1 MWTRKAVVYVGLGTI
16 LVLFAPFINNLQLFL
31 LGTTILGFVAVH
43 SLVNTRPIDVKIT
56 RSFDSDQVFENSNV
70 SIDLI
75 VQNKGRSVGFLEIYD
90 NLPSE
95 IEVNNGSNHTIIRL
109 HKDELVINKY
119 NVDCRLRGQYRLGN
133 PRLRIYNPSFLFFY
147 QSDIQSKSSLVV
159 LPQIEQIEGVDLST
173 DFPKMYQGA
182 MPIRRIG
189 TSGEFYGIR
198 EYFPGDDFKNIN
210 WRVFGKTRKLMVN
223 QFEREDIS
231 DLMLV
236 LDAREISGTGTILRN
251 PLNYSCRAA
260 ASLTS
265 FFLRSRNRVGL
276 TIYGETVNVIPP
288 DTGERHIYRILTALA
303 EVKAAG
309 SLGLHT
315 VLGDLRN
322 FTPRSPVMVISTLE
336 NDPTCTTALR
346 EITARGFKLTVI
358 APDTLNYDRDSRII
372 SPTVYFT
379 ASASLDNKITEAR
392 SLGARA
398 MRWNPDTVLSTSLAE
413 VIR

>member
-31 LGTTILGFVAVH
+31 LGATILGFVAVH

-56 RSFDSDQVFENSNV
+56 RSFDSDQVFENSDV

-119 NVDCRLRGQYRLGN
+119 NVNCRLRGQYRLGN

-147 QSDIQSKSSLVV
+147 ESDIQSKSSLVV

-182 MPIRRIG
+182 LPLRRIG
-189 TSGEFYGIR
+189 TTGEFYGIR

-236 LDAREISGTGTILRN
+236 LDAREISGTGTVLRN

-288 DTGERHIYRILTALA
+288 DTGDRHLYRILTALA

-336 NDPTCTTALR
+336 NDATCTTALR

>member
-16 LVLFAPFINNLQLFL
+16 LVLFSPFINNLQLFL

-56 RSFDSDQVFENSNV
+56 RSFESDQVFENTDV
-70 SIDLI
+70 TIDLI
-75 VQNKGRSVGFLEIYD
+75 VQNKGRSIGFLEIYD

-95 IEVNNGSNHTIIRL
+95 VEVNNGSNHTIIRL
-109 HKDELVINKY
+109 KKDELVVNKY
-119 NVDCRLRGQYRLGN
+119 HLECRLRGQYRLGN
-133 PRLRIYNPSFLFFY
+133 PSLRIYNPSFLFY
-147 QSDIQSKSSLVV
+147 YEADIESKSSLVV

-173 DFPKMYQGA
+173 EFPKMYQGA

-210 WRVFGKTRKLMVN
+210 WRVFGRTRKLMVN

-231 DLMLV
+231 DIMFV

-265 FFLRSRNRVGL
+265 FFLRARNRVGL
-276 TIYGETVNVIPP
+276 TIYGETVTVIPP
-288 DTGERHIYRILTALA
+288 DTGERHLYRILTALA

-322 FTPRSPVMVISTLE
+322 FTPRSPVMVLSTLE
-336 NDPTCTTALR
+336 NDSTSTNALR

-358 APDTLNYDRDSRII
+358 APDTLDYDRDSRII

-398 MRWNPDTVLSTSLAE
+398 MRWDPENVISTSLAE

>member
-16 LVLFAPFINNLQLFL
+16 LVLFSPFINNLQLFL

-56 RSFDSDQVFENSNV
+56 RSFESDQVFENTDV
-70 SIDLI
+70 TIDLI
-75 VQNKGRSVGFLEIYD
+75 VQNKGRSIGFLEIYD

-95 IEVNNGSNHTIIRL
+95 VEVNNGSNHTIIRL
-109 HKDELVINKY
+109 KKEELVVNKY
-119 NVDCRLRGQYRLGN
+119 HLECRLRGQYRLGN
-133 PRLRIYNPSFLFFY
+133 PSLRIYNPSFLFY
-147 QSDIQSKSSLVV
+147 YEADIESKSSLVV

-173 DFPKMYQGA
+173 EFPKMYQGA

-210 WRVFGKTRKLMVN
+210 WRVFGRTRKLMVN

-231 DLMLV
+231 DIMFV

-265 FFLRSRNRVGL
+265 FFLRARNRVGL
-276 TIYGETVNVIPP
+276 TIYGETVTVIPP
-288 DTGERHIYRILTALA
+288 DTGERHLYRILTALA

-322 FTPRSPVMVISTLE
+322 FTPRSPVMVLSTLE
-336 NDPTCTTALR
+336 NDSTSTNALR

-358 APDTLNYDRDSRII
+358 APDTLDYDRDSRII

-398 MRWNPDTVLSTSLAE
+398 MRWDPENVISTSLAE

>member
-1 MWTRKAVVYVGLGTI
+1 MWTRKAIVYVGSGVI
-16 LVLFAPFINNLQLFL
+16 LVLFAPFINNLELFL
-31 LGTTILGFVAVH
+31 LGTTILAFVAVH
-43 SLVNTRPIDVKIT
+43 SLVNTRPIDVKIS
-56 RSFDSDQVFENSNV
+56 RSFNDDQVFENSSV
-70 SIDLI
+70 SIDLV
-75 VQNKGRSVGFLEIYD
+75 VQNKGRAVGFLEIYD

-95 IEVNNGSNHTIIRL
+95 VEVQSGLNHSVIRL
-109 HKDELVINKY
+109 RKNETVVNQYLL
-119 NVDCRLRGQYRLGN
+119 DCRLRGQFRLGN
-133 PRLRIYNPSFLFFY
+133 PRLRIYNPSFLFY
-147 QSDIQSKSSLVV
+147 YESEIESKSSLVV
-159 LPQIEQIEGVDLST
+159 LPQIEEIEGVDLST

-210 WRVFGKTRKLMVN
+210 WRVFGRTRKLMVN

-231 DLMLV
+231 DIMIV
-236 LDAREISGTGTILRN
+236 LDAREITGTGTILRN
-251 PLNYSCRAA
+251 PLNYSCKAA
-260 ASLTS
+260 ASLVN
-265 FFLRSRNRVGL
+265 FFLRTRNRVGL
-276 TIYGETVNVIPP
+276 ITYGESVNVISP
-288 DTGERHIYRILTALA
+288 DTGERHLFKILTALA
-303 EVKAAG
+303 EIKSAG

-336 NDPTCTTALR
+336 NDKTRATALR

-358 APDTLNYDRDSRII
+358 APDTLDYDRDSRII

-379 ASASLDNKITEAR
+379 ASASLENKITEAR

-398 MRWNPDTVLSTSLAE
+398 MRWNPDSVLSTSLAE

>member
-16 LVLFAPFINNLQLFL
+16 LVLFSPFINNLQLFL

-56 RSFDSDQVFENSNV
+56 RSFESDQVFENTDV
-70 SIDLI
+70 TIDLI

-95 IEVNNGSNHTIIRL
+95 VEVNNGSNHTIIRL
-109 HKDELVINKY
+109 KKDELVINKY
-119 NVDCRLRGQYRLGN
+119 HLECRLRGQYRLGN
-133 PRLRIYNPSFLFFY
+133 PSLRIYNPSFLFY
-147 QSDIQSKSSLVV
+147 YEADIESKSSLVV

-173 DFPKMYQGA
+173 EFPKMYQGA

-210 WRVFGKTRKLMVN
+210 WRVFGRTRKLMVN

-231 DLMLV
+231 DIMFV

-265 FFLRSRNRVGL
+265 FFLRGRNRVGL
-276 TIYGETVNVIPP
+276 TIYGETVTVIPP
-288 DTGERHIYRILTALA
+288 DTGERHLYRILTALA

-322 FTPRSPVMVISTLE
+322 FTPRSPVMVLSTLE
-336 NDPTCTTALR
+336 NDSTSTNALR

-358 APDTLNYDRDSRII
+358 APDTLDYDRDSRII

-398 MRWNPDTVLSTSLAE
+398 MRWDPENVLSTSLAE
-413 VIR
+413 VVR

>member
-16 LVLFAPFINNLQLFL
+16 LVLFSPFIDNLQLFL

-56 RSFDSDQVFENSNV
+56 RDFDAEQVFENSPV
-70 SIDLI
+70 TVDLI
-75 VQNKGRSVGFLEIYD
+75 IKNKGRSVGFLEIYD

-95 IEVNNGSNHTIIRL
+95 VEVDSGSNHTIIRL
-109 HKDELVINKY
+109 QKDELVINNY
-119 NVDCRLRGQYRLGN
+119 HLNCRLRGQFRLGN
-133 PRLRIYNPSFLFFY
+133 PSLRIYNPSFLFY
-147 QSDIQSKSSLVV
+147 YEADIESKSSLVV
-159 LPQIEQIEGVDLST
+159 LPQMEQMDGVDLST

-198 EYFPGDDFKNIN
+198 EYSPGDDFKNIN
-210 WRVFGKTRKLMVN
+210 WRVFGRTRKLMVN

-231 DLMLV
+231 DIMLV
-236 LDAREISGTGTILRN
+236 LDAREITGTGTVLQN
-251 PLNYSCRAA
+251 PLNYSCRAI
-260 ASLTS
+260 ASLVS
-265 FFLRSRNRVGL
+265 YFLRARNRVGL
-276 TIYGETVNVIPP
+276 TIYGETVKVINP
-288 DTGERHIYRILTALA
+288 DTGERHLYSILTALA
-303 EVKAAG
+303 EVKAKGA
-309 SLGLHT
+309 LGLHT
-315 VLGDLRN
+315 ILGDLRN
-322 FTPRSPVMVISTLE
+322 FTPRSPVMVVSTLE
-336 NDPTCTTALR
+336 NDSTSTEALR
-346 EITARGFKLTVI
+346 EITARGFKLTII

-398 MRWNPDTVLSTSLAE
+398 MRWDPETVLSTSLAE

>member
-16 LVLFAPFINNLQLFL
+16 LVLFSPFINNLQLFL

-56 RSFDSDQVFENSNV
+56 RSFESDQVFENSDV
-70 SIDLI
+70 TIDLI
-75 VQNKGRSVGFLEIYD
+75 IQNKGRSVGFLEIYD

-95 IEVNNGSNHTIIRL
+95 VEVNNGSNHTIIKL
-109 HKDELVINKY
+109 KKDELVVNKY
-119 NVDCRLRGQYRLGN
+119 HLECRLRGQYRLGN
-133 PRLRIYNPSFLFFY
+133 PSLRIYNPSFLFY
-147 QSDIQSKSSLVV
+147 YEADIESKSSLVV
-159 LPQIEQIEGVDLST
+159 LPQIEQIEGIDLST

-210 WRVFGKTRKLMVN
+210 WRVFGRTRKLMVN

-231 DLMLV
+231 DVMFV

-265 FFLRSRNRVGL
+265 FFLRARNRVGL
-276 TIYGETVNVIPP
+276 TIYGETVDVIPP
-288 DTGERHIYRILTALA
+288 DTGERHLYRILTALA
-303 EVKAAG
+303 EVKAGG

-322 FTPRSPVMVISTLE
+322 FTPRSPVMVLSTLE
-336 NDPTCTTALR
+336 NDPTSTNALR

-358 APDTLNYDRDSRII
+358 APDTLDYDRESRII

-398 MRWNPDTVLSTSLAE
+398 MRWDPENVLSTSLAE

>member
-16 LVLFAPFINNLQLFL
+16 LVLFSPFINNLQLFL

-56 RSFDSDQVFENSNV
+56 RSFESDQVFENSDV
-70 SIDLI
+70 TIDLI
-75 VQNKGRSVGFLEIYD
+75 IQNKGRSVGFLEIYD

-95 IEVNNGSNHTIIRL
+95 VEVNNRSNHTIIRL
-109 HKDELVINKY
+109 KKDELVVNKY
-119 NVDCRLRGQYRLGN
+119 HLECRLRGQYRLGN
-133 PRLRIYNPSFLFFY
+133 PSLRIYNPSFLFY
-147 QSDIQSKSSLVV
+147 YEADIESKSSLVV
-159 LPQIEQIEGVDLST
+159 LPQIEQIEGIDLST

-210 WRVFGKTRKLMVN
+210 WRVFGRTRKLMVN

-231 DLMLV
+231 DIMIV
-236 LDAREISGTGTILRN
+236 LDAREITGTGTILRN
-251 PLNYSCRAA
+251 PLNYSCKAA
-260 ASLTS
+260 ASLIN
-265 FFLRSRNRVGL
+265 FFLRTRNRVGL
-276 TIYGETVNVIPP
+276 ITYGESVNVISP
-288 DTGERHIYRILTALA
+288 DTGERHLYKLLTALA
-303 EVKAAG
+303 EIKAKG

-315 VLGDLRN
+315 ILGDLRN

-336 NDPTCTTALR
+336 NDKTSATALR

-358 APDTLNYDRDSRII
+358 APDTLDYDRDSRII

-398 MRWNPDTVLSTSLAE
+398 MRWNPDSVLSTSLAE

>member
-16 LVLFAPFINNLQLFL
+16 LVLFSPFINNLQLFL
-31 LGTTILGFVAVH
+31 LGTTILGFVAIH

-56 RSFDSDQVFENSNV
+56 RSFDADQVFENSSV
-70 SIDLI
+70 TIDLVI
-75 VQNKGRSVGFLEIYD
+75 QNKGRSVGFLEIYD

-95 IEVNNGSNHTIIRL
+95 VEVNNGSNHTIIKL
-109 HKDELVINKY
+109 GKEELVVNKY
-119 NVDCRLRGQYRLGN
+119 HLDCRLRGQFRLGN
-133 PRLRIYNPSFLFFY
+133 PSLRIYNPSFLFY
-147 QSDIQSKSSLVV
+147 YEADIESKSSLVV

-182 MPIRRIG
+182 LPIRRIG

-210 WRVFGKTRKLMVN
+210 WRVFGRTRKLMVN

-231 DLMLV
+231 DVMLV

-276 TIYGETVNVIPP
+276 TIYGETVDVISP
-288 DTGERHIYRILTALA
+288 DTGERHLYRILTALA

-336 NDPTCTTALR
+336 NDTTSTNALR

-358 APDTLNYDRDSRII
+358 APDTLDYDRDSRII

-398 MRWNPDTVLSTSLAE
+398 MRWDPDTVLSTSLAE
-413 VIR
+413 VVR

>member
-1 MWTRKAVVYVGLGTI
+1 MWTRKAVVYVGLGTT
-16 LVLFAPFINNLQLFL
+16 LVLFSPFIDNLQLFL

-43 SLVNTRPIDVKIT
+43 SLVNTRPIDVKVS
-56 RSFDSDQVFENSNV
+56 RSFDAEQVFENSPV
-70 SIDLI
+70 TVDFI

-95 IEVNNGSNHTIIRL
+95 VEVDSGSNHTIIRL
-109 HKDELVINKY
+109 QKDELIINKY
-119 NVDCRLRGQYRLGN
+119 HLNCRLRGQFRLGN
-133 PRLRIYNPSFLFFY
+133 PSLRIYNPSFLFY
-147 QSDIQSKSSLVV
+147 YEADIESKSSLVV
-159 LPQIEQIEGVDLST
+159 LPQMEQIDGVDLST

-198 EYFPGDDFKNIN
+198 EYSPGDDFKNIN
-210 WRVFGKTRKLMVN
+210 WRVFGRTRKLMIN

-231 DLMLV
+231 DIMLV
-236 LDAREISGTGTILRN
+236 LDAREITGTGTVLQN
-251 PLNYSCRAA
+251 PLNYSCRAI
-260 ASLTS
+260 ASLVS
-265 FFLRSRNRVGL
+265 YFLRARNRVGL
-276 TIYGETVNVIPP
+276 TIYGETVKVINP
-288 DTGERHIYRILTALA
+288 DTGERHLYDILTALA
-303 EVKAAG
+303 EVKAKG

-315 VLGDLRN
+315 ILGDLRN
-322 FTPRSPVMVISTLE
+322 FTPRSPVMLVSTLE
-336 NDPTCTTALR
+336 NDPTSTEALR

-398 MRWNPDTVLSTSLAE
+398 MRWDPETVLSTSLAE

>member
-1 MWTRKAVVYVGLGTI
+1 M
-16 LVLFAPFINNLQLFL
+16 
-31 LGTTILGFVAVH
+31 H

-56 RSFDSDQVFENSNV
+56 RGFDAEQVFENSPV

-75 VQNKGRSVGFLEIYD
+75 IKNKGRSVGFLEVYD

-95 IEVNNGSNHTIIRL
+95 VEVDNGSNHTIIRL
-109 HKDELVINKY
+109 QKDELVINKY
-119 NVDCRLRGQYRLGN
+119 HLNCRLRGQFRLGN
-133 PRLRIYNPSFLFFY
+133 PSLRIYNPSFLFY
-147 QSDIQSKSSLVV
+147 YEAEIESKSSLVV
-159 LPQIEQIEGVDLST
+159 LPQMEQIDGVDLST

-198 EYFPGDDFKNIN
+198 EYAPGDDFKNIN

-231 DLMLV
+231 DIMLV
-236 LDAREISGTGTILRN
+236 LDAREITGTGTVLQN
-251 PLNYSCRAA
+251 PLNYSCRAI
-260 ASLTS
+260 ASLVS
-265 FFLRSRNRVGL
+265 YFLRSRNRVGL
-276 TIYGETVNVIPP
+276 TIYGETVKVISP
-288 DTGERHIYRILTALA
+288 DTGERHLYGILTALA
-303 EVKAAG
+303 EIKAKG

-315 VLGDLRN
+315 ILGDLRN
-322 FTPRSPVMVISTLE
+322 FTPRSPVMVVSTLE
-336 NDPTCTTALR
+336 NDPTSTEALR
-346 EITARGFKLTVI
+346 EITARGFKLTII

-398 MRWNPDTVLSTSLAE
+398 MRWDPDTVLSTSLAE

>member
-56 RSFDSDQVFENSNV
+56 RGFDSDQVFEDSNV
-70 SIDLI
+70 SVDLI
-75 VQNKGRSVGFLEIYD
+75 IQNKGRSIGFLEIYD

-95 IEVNNGSNHTIIRL
+95 IEVNNGSNHSIIRL

-147 QSDIQSKSSLVV
+147 ESDIQSKSSLVV

-210 WRVFGKTRKLMVN
+210 WRVFGRTRKLMVN

-276 TIYGETVNVIPP
+276 TIYGEPVNVIPP
-288 DTGERHIYRILTALA
+288 DTGERHLYRILTALA

-346 EITARGFKLTVI
+346 EITARGFKLTII
-358 APDTLNYDRDSRII
+358 APDTLDYDRDSRII

-398 MRWNPDTVLSTSLAE
+398 MRWNPDAVLSTSLAE

>member
-31 LGTTILGFVAVH
+31 LGATILGFVAVH

-75 VQNKGRSVGFLEIYD
+75 VRNKGRSVGFLEIYD

-119 NVDCRLRGQYRLGN
+119 NVNCRLRGQYRLGN

-147 QSDIQSKSSLVV
+147 ESDIQSKSSLVV

-182 MPIRRIG
+182 LPIRRIG

-236 LDAREISGTGTILRN
+236 LDAREISGTGTVLRN

-288 DTGERHIYRILTALA
+288 DTGERHLYRILTALA

-336 NDPTCTTALR
+336 NDATCTTALR

>member
-56 RSFDSDQVFENSNV
+56 RSFDSDQVFEDSNV

-119 NVDCRLRGQYRLGN
+119 NVNCRLRGQYRLGN

-147 QSDIQSKSSLVV
+147 ESDIQSKSSLVV

-182 MPIRRIG
+182 LPIRRIG

-210 WRVFGKTRKLMVN
+210 WRVFGRTRKLMVN

-260 ASLTS
+260 AALTS

-276 TIYGETVNVIPP
+276 TIYGQTVDVIPP
-288 DTGERHIYRILTALA
+288 DTGERHLYRILTALA

-336 NDPTCTTALR
+336 NDPTSTTALR

-358 APDTLNYDRDSRII
+358 APDTLDYDRDSRII

-379 ASASLDNKITEAR
+379 ASASLDNKITEVR

>member
-16 LVLFAPFINNLQLFL
+16 LVLFSPFINNLQLFL

-56 RSFDSDQVFENSNV
+56 RSFESDQVFENSDV
-70 SIDLI
+70 TIDLI
-75 VQNKGRSVGFLEIYD
+75 IQNKGRSVGFLEIYD

-95 IEVNNGSNHTIIRL
+95 VEVNNGSNHTIIRL
-109 HKDELVINKY
+109 KKDELVVNKY
-119 NVDCRLRGQYRLGN
+119 HLECRLRGQYRLGN
-133 PRLRIYNPSFLFFY
+133 PSLRIYNPSFLFY
-147 QSDIQSKSSLVV
+147 YEADIESKSSLVV
-159 LPQIEQIEGVDLST
+159 LPQIEQIEGIDLST

-210 WRVFGKTRKLMVN
+210 WRVFGRTRKLMVN

-231 DLMLV
+231 DIMFV

-265 FFLRSRNRVGL
+265 FFLRARNRVGL
-276 TIYGETVNVIPP
+276 TIYGETVNVISP
-288 DTGERHIYRILTALA
+288 DTGERHLYRILTALA
-303 EVKAAG
+303 EVKAGG

-322 FTPRSPVMVISTLE
+322 FTPRSPVMVLSTLE
-336 NDPTCTTALR
+336 NDPTSTNALR

-358 APDTLNYDRDSRII
+358 APDTLDYDRESRII

-398 MRWNPDTVLSTSLAE
+398 MRWDPENVLSTSLAE

>member
-16 LVLFAPFINNLQLFL
+16 LVLFSPFINNLQLFL

-56 RSFDSDQVFENSNV
+56 RSFESDQVFENSDV
-70 SIDLI
+70 TIDLI
-75 VQNKGRSVGFLEIYD
+75 IQNKGRSVGFLEIYD

-95 IEVNNGSNHTIIRL
+95 VEVNNGSNHTIIRL
-109 HKDELVINKY
+109 KKDELVVNKY
-119 NVDCRLRGQYRLGN
+119 HLECRLRGQYRLGN
-133 PRLRIYNPSFLFFY
+133 PSLRIYNPSFLFY
-147 QSDIQSKSSLVV
+147 YEADIESKSSLVV
-159 LPQIEQIEGVDLST
+159 LPQIEQIEGIALST

-210 WRVFGKTRKLMVN
+210 WRVFGRTRKLMVN

-231 DLMLV
+231 DIMFV

-265 FFLRSRNRVGL
+265 FFLRARNRVGL

-288 DTGERHIYRILTALA
+288 DTGERHLYRILTALA
-303 EVKAAG
+303 EVKAGG

-322 FTPRSPVMVISTLE
+322 FTPRSPVMVLSTLE
-336 NDPTCTTALR
+336 NDSTSTNALR

-358 APDTLNYDRDSRII
+358 APDTLDYDRDSRII

-398 MRWNPDTVLSTSLAE
+398 MRWDPENVLSTSLAE

>member
-16 LVLFAPFINNLQLFL
+16 LVLFSPFINNLQLFL
-31 LGTTILGFVAVH
+31 LGTTILGFVAIH

-56 RSFDSDQVFENSNV
+56 RSFDADQVFENSNV
-70 SIDLI
+70 TIDLVI
-75 VQNKGRSVGFLEIYD
+75 QNKGRSVGFLEVYD

-95 IEVNNGSNHTIIRL
+95 VEVNNGSNHTIIKL
-109 HKDELVINKY
+109 GKEELVVNKY
-119 NVDCRLRGQYRLGN
+119 HLDCRLRGQFRLGN
-133 PRLRIYNPSFLFFY
+133 PSLRIYNPSFLFY
-147 QSDIQSKSSLVV
+147 YEADIESKSSLVV

-182 MPIRRIG
+182 LPIRRIG

-210 WRVFGKTRKLMVN
+210 WRVFGRTRKLMVN

-231 DLMLV
+231 DVMLV

-276 TIYGETVNVIPP
+276 TIYGETVDVIPP
-288 DTGERHIYRILTALA
+288 DTGERHLYRILTALA

-336 NDPTCTTALR
+336 NDSTSTNALR

-358 APDTLNYDRDSRII
+358 APDTLDYDRDSRII

-398 MRWNPDTVLSTSLAE
+398 MRWDPDTVLSTSLAE
-413 VIR
+413 VVR

>member
-16 LVLFAPFINNLQLFL
+16 LVLFSPFINNLQLFL

-56 RSFDSDQVFENSNV
+56 RSFESDQVFENSDV
-70 SIDLI
+70 TIDLI
-75 VQNKGRSVGFLEIYD
+75 IQNKGRSVGFLEIYD

-95 IEVNNGSNHTIIRL
+95 VEVNNGSNHTIIRL
-109 HKDELVINKY
+109 KKDELVVNKY
-119 NVDCRLRGQYRLGN
+119 HLECRLRGQYRLGN
-133 PRLRIYNPSFLFFY
+133 PSLRIYNPSFLFY
-147 QSDIQSKSSLVV
+147 YEADIESKSSLVV
-159 LPQIEQIEGVDLST
+159 LPQIEQIEGIDLST
-173 DFPKMYQGA
+173 DFPKIYQGA

-210 WRVFGKTRKLMVN
+210 WRVFGRTRKLMVN

-231 DLMLV
+231 DIMFV

-265 FFLRSRNRVGL
+265 FFLRARNRVGL

-288 DTGERHIYRILTALA
+288 DTGERHLYRILTALA
-303 EVKAAG
+303 EVKAGG

-322 FTPRSPVMVISTLE
+322 FTPRSPVMVLSTLE
-336 NDPTCTTALR
+336 NDSTSTNALR

-358 APDTLNYDRDSRII
+358 APDTLDYDRDSRII

-398 MRWNPDTVLSTSLAE
+398 MRWDPENVLSTSLAE

>member
-56 RSFDSDQVFENSNV
+56 RGFDSDQVFEDSNV
-70 SIDLI
+70 SVDLI
-75 VQNKGRSVGFLEIYD
+75 IQNKGRSIGFLEIYD

-95 IEVNNGSNHTIIRL
+95 IEVNNGSNHSIIRL

-147 QSDIQSKSSLVV
+147 ESDIQSKSSLVV

-210 WRVFGKTRKLMVN
+210 WRVFGRTRKLMVN

-288 DTGERHIYRILTALA
+288 DTGERHLYRILTVLA

-346 EITARGFKLTVI
+346 EITARGFKLTII
-358 APDTLNYDRDSRII
+358 APDTLDYDRDSRII

-398 MRWNPDTVLSTSLAE
+398 MRWNPDAVLSTSLAE

>member
-56 RSFDSDQVFENSNV
+56 RGFDSDQVFEDSNV
-70 SIDLI
+70 SVDLI
-75 VQNKGRSVGFLEIYD
+75 IQNKGRSIGFLEIYD

-95 IEVNNGSNHTIIRL
+95 IEVNNGSNHSIIRL

-147 QSDIQSKSSLVV
+147 ESDIQSKSSLVV

-210 WRVFGKTRKLMVN
+210 WRVFGRTRKLMVN

-288 DTGERHIYRILTALA
+288 DTGERHLYRILTALA

-346 EITARGFKLTVI
+346 EITARGFKLTII
-358 APDTLNYDRDSRII
+358 APDTLDYDRDSRII

>member
-109 HKDELVINKY
+109 HKDELVVNKY

-147 QSDIQSKSSLVV
+147 ESDIQSKSSLVV

-210 WRVFGKTRKLMVN
+210 WRVFGRTRKLMVN

-288 DTGERHIYRILTALA
+288 DTGERHLYRILTALA

-322 FTPRSPVMVISTLE
+322 FTPKSPVMVISTLE

-346 EITARGFKLTVI
+346 EITARGFKLTII
-358 APDTLNYDRDSRII
+358 APDTLDYDRDSRII

>member
-16 LVLFAPFINNLQLFL
+16 LVLFSPFINNLQLFL

-56 RSFDSDQVFENSNV
+56 RSFESDQVFENTDV
-70 SIDLI
+70 TIDLI

-95 IEVNNGSNHTIIRL
+95 VEVNNGSNHTIIRL
-109 HKDELVINKY
+109 KKDEIVINKY
-119 NVDCRLRGQYRLGN
+119 HLECRLRGQYRLGN
-133 PRLRIYNPSFLFFY
+133 PSLRIYNPSFLFY
-147 QSDIQSKSSLVV
+147 YEADIESKSSLVV

-173 DFPKMYQGA
+173 EFPKMYQGA

-210 WRVFGKTRKLMVN
+210 WRVFGRTRKLMVN

-231 DLMLV
+231 DIMFV

-265 FFLRSRNRVGL
+265 FFLRARNRVGL
-276 TIYGETVNVIPP
+276 TIYGETVTVIPP
-288 DTGERHIYRILTALA
+288 DTGERHLYRILTALA

-322 FTPRSPVMVISTLE
+322 FTPRSPVMVLSTLE
-336 NDPTCTTALR
+336 NDSTSTNALR

-358 APDTLNYDRDSRII
+358 APDTLDYDRDSRII

-398 MRWNPDTVLSTSLAE
+398 MRWDPENVLSTSLAE
-413 VIR
+413 VVR

>member
-16 LVLFAPFINNLQLFL
+16 LVLFSPFINNLQLFL

-56 RSFDSDQVFENSNV
+56 RSFESDQVFENTDV
-70 SIDLI
+70 TIDLI

-95 IEVNNGSNHTIIRL
+95 VEVNNGSNHTIIRL
-109 HKDELVINKY
+109 KKDELVINKY
-119 NVDCRLRGQYRLGN
+119 HLECRLRGQYRLGN
-133 PRLRIYNPSFLFFY
+133 PSLRIYNPSFLFY
-147 QSDIQSKSSLVV
+147 YEADIESKSSLVV

-173 DFPKMYQGA
+173 EFPKMYQGA

-210 WRVFGKTRKLMVN
+210 WRVFGRTRKLMVN

-231 DLMLV
+231 DIMFV

-265 FFLRSRNRVGL
+265 FFLRARNRVGL
-276 TIYGETVNVIPP
+276 TIYGETVTVIPP
-288 DTGERHIYRILTALA
+288 DTGERHLYRILTALA

-322 FTPRSPVMVISTLE
+322 FTPRSPVMVLSTLE
-336 NDPTCTTALR
+336 NDSTSTNALR

-358 APDTLNYDRDSRII
+358 APDTLDYDRDSRII

-398 MRWNPDTVLSTSLAE
+398 MRWDPENVLSTSLAE
-413 VIR
+413 VVR

>member
-16 LVLFAPFINNLQLFL
+16 LVLFSPFINNLQLFL
-31 LGTTILGFVAVH
+31 LGTTILGFVAIH

-56 RSFDSDQVFENSNV
+56 RSFDADQVFENSNV
-70 SIDLI
+70 TIDLVI
-75 VQNKGRSVGFLEIYD
+75 QNKGRSVGFLEVYD

-95 IEVNNGSNHTIIRL
+95 VEVNNGSNHTIIKL
-109 HKDELVINKY
+109 NKEELVVNKY
-119 NVDCRLRGQYRLGN
+119 HLDCRLRGQFRLGN
-133 PRLRIYNPSFLFFY
+133 PSLRIYNPSFLFY
-147 QSDIQSKSSLVV
+147 YEADIESKSSLVV

-173 DFPKMYQGA
+173 DFPKLYQGA
-182 MPIRRIG
+182 LPIRRIG

-210 WRVFGKTRKLMVN
+210 WRVFGRTRKLMVN

-231 DLMLV
+231 DVMLV
-236 LDAREISGTGTILRN
+236 LDAREISGTGTVLRN

-276 TIYGETVNVIPP
+276 TIYGETVDVIPP
-288 DTGERHIYRILTALA
+288 DTGERHLYRILTALA

-336 NDPTCTTALR
+336 NDSTSTNALR

-358 APDTLNYDRDSRII
+358 APDTLDYDRDSRII

-398 MRWNPDTVLSTSLAE
+398 MRWDPDTVLSTSLAE
-413 VIR
+413 VTR

>member
-16 LVLFAPFINNLQLFL
+16 LVLFSPFINNLQLFL
-31 LGTTILGFVAVH
+31 LGTTILGFVAIH
-43 SLVNTRPIDVKIT
+43 SLVNTSPIDVKVT
-56 RSFDSDQVFENSNV
+56 RTFDSDQVFENSNV
-70 SIDLI
+70 SVDLI
-75 VQNKGRSVGFLEIYD
+75 IQNKGRSVGFLEIYD

-95 IEVNNGSNHTIIRL
+95 LEVNNGLNHTIIKLR
-109 HKDELVINKY
+109 KEELVINKY
-119 NVDCRLRGQYRLGN
+119 NLDCRLRGQYRLGN
-133 PRLRIYNPSFLFFY
+133 PSLRIYNPSFLFY
-147 QSDIQSKSSLVV
+147 YEADIESKSSLVV

-198 EYFPGDDFKNIN
+198 EYMPGDDFKNIN
-210 WRVFGKTRKLMVN
+210 WRVFGRTRKLMVN

-231 DLMLV
+231 DIMLV

-265 FFLRSRNRVGL
+265 FFLRARNRVGL
-276 TIYGETVNVIPP
+276 TIYGETVNVFPP
-288 DTGERHIYRILTALA
+288 DTGERHLYRILTALA
-303 EVKAAG
+303 EVKPSG
-309 SLGLHT
+309 GLGLHT

-322 FTPRSPVMVISTLE
+322 FTPRSPVMVLSTLE
-336 NDPTCTTALR
+336 SDPTSTTALR

-358 APDTLNYDRDSRII
+358 APDTLDYDREARII

-398 MRWNPDTVLSTSLAE
+398 MRWDPESVLSTSLAE
-413 VIR
+413 VVV

>member
-56 RSFDSDQVFENSNV
+56 RGFDSDQVFEDSNV
-70 SIDLI
+70 SVDLI
-75 VQNKGRSVGFLEIYD
+75 IQNKGRSIGFLEIYD

-95 IEVNNGSNHTIIRL
+95 IEVNNGSNHSIIRL

-119 NVDCRLRGQYRLGN
+119 NIDCRLRGQYRLGN

-147 QSDIQSKSSLVV
+147 ESDIQSKSSLVV

-210 WRVFGKTRKLMVN
+210 WRVFGRTRKLMVN

-288 DTGERHIYRILTALA
+288 DTGERHLYRILTALA

-346 EITARGFKLTVI
+346 EITARGFKLTII
-358 APDTLNYDRDSRII
+358 APDTLDYDRDSRII

-398 MRWNPDTVLSTSLAE
+398 MRWNPDAVLSTSLAE

>member
-56 RSFDSDQVFENSNV
+56 RSFDSDQVFENSDV

-119 NVDCRLRGQYRLGN
+119 NVNCRLRGQYRLGN

-147 QSDIQSKSSLVV
+147 ESDIQSKSSLVV

-182 MPIRRIG
+182 LPIRRIG

-210 WRVFGKTRKLMVN
+210 WRVFGRTRKLMVN

-260 ASLTS
+260 AALTS

-288 DTGERHIYRILTALA
+288 DTGERHLYRILTALA

-336 NDPTCTTALR
+336 NDPTSTTALR

-358 APDTLNYDRDSRII
+358 APDTLDYDRDSRII

>member
-16 LVLFAPFINNLQLFL
+16 LVLFSPFINNLQLFL

-56 RSFDSDQVFENSNV
+56 RSFESDQVFENSDV
-70 SIDLI
+70 TIDLI
-75 VQNKGRSVGFLEIYD
+75 IQNKGRSVGFLEIYD

-95 IEVNNGSNHTIIRL
+95 VEVNNGSNHTIIRL
-109 HKDELVINKY
+109 KKDELVVNKY
-119 NVDCRLRGQYRLGN
+119 HLECRLRGQYRLGN
-133 PRLRIYNPSFLFFY
+133 PSLRIYNPSFLFY
-147 QSDIQSKSSLVV
+147 YEADIESKSSLVV
-159 LPQIEQIEGVDLST
+159 LPQIEQIEGIDLST

-210 WRVFGKTRKLMVN
+210 WRVFGRTRKLMVN

-231 DLMLV
+231 DIMFV

-251 PLNYSCRAA
+251 PLHYSCRAA

-265 FFLRSRNRVGL
+265 FFLRARNRVGL

-288 DTGERHIYRILTALA
+288 DTGERHLYRILTALA
-303 EVKAAG
+303 EVKAGG

-322 FTPRSPVMVISTLE
+322 FTPRSPVMVLSTLE
-336 NDPTCTTALR
+336 NDSTSTNALR

-358 APDTLNYDRDSRII
+358 APDTLDYDRDSRII

-398 MRWNPDTVLSTSLAE
+398 MRWDPENVLSTSLAE

>member
-1 MWTRKAVVYVGLGTI
+1 MWTRKAVVYVGLGTT
-16 LVLFAPFINNLQLFL
+16 LVLFSPFMDNLQLFL

-43 SLVNTRPIDVKIT
+43 SLVNTRPIDVKVS
-56 RSFDSDQVFENSNV
+56 RSFDAEQVFENSPV
-70 SIDLI
+70 TVDFI

-95 IEVNNGSNHTIIRL
+95 VEVSNGSNHTIIRL
-109 HKDELVINKY
+109 QKDELIINKY
-119 NVDCRLRGQYRLGN
+119 HLNCRLRGQFRLGN
-133 PRLRIYNPSFLFFY
+133 PSLRIYNPSFLFY
-147 QSDIQSKSSLVV
+147 YESDIESKSSLVV
-159 LPQIEQIEGVDLST
+159 LPQMEPIDGVDLST

-182 MPIRRIG
+182 MPSRRIG

-198 EYFPGDDFKNIN
+198 EYSPGDDFKNIN
-210 WRVFGKTRKLMVN
+210 WRVFGRTRKLMIN

-231 DLMLV
+231 DIMLV
-236 LDAREISGTGTILRN
+236 LDAREITGTGTVLQN
-251 PLNYSCRAA
+251 PLNYSCRAI
-260 ASLTS
+260 ASLVS
-265 FFLRSRNRVGL
+265 YFLRARNRVGL
-276 TIYGETVNVIPP
+276 TIYGETVKVINP
-288 DTGERHIYRILTALA
+288 DTGERHLYDILTALA
-303 EVKAAG
+303 EVKAKG

-315 VLGDLRN
+315 ILGDLRN
-322 FTPRSPVMVISTLE
+322 FTPRSPVMLVSTLE
-336 NDPTCTTALR
+336 NDPTSTEALR

-398 MRWNPDTVLSTSLAE
+398 MRWNPETVLSTSLAE

>member
-1 MWTRKAVVYVGLGTI
+1 MWTRKAVVYVGLGTT
-16 LVLFAPFINNLQLFL
+16 LVLFSPFIDNLQLFL

-43 SLVNTRPIDVKIT
+43 SLVNTRPIDVKVS
-56 RSFDSDQVFENSNV
+56 RSFDAEQVFENSPV
-70 SIDLI
+70 TVDFI

-95 IEVNNGSNHTIIRL
+95 VEVSNGSNHTIIRL
-109 HKDELVINKY
+109 QKDELIINKY
-119 NVDCRLRGQYRLGN
+119 HLNCRLRGQFRLGN
-133 PRLRIYNPSFLFFY
+133 PSLRIYNPSFLFY
-147 QSDIQSKSSLVV
+147 YESDIESKSSLVV
-159 LPQIEQIEGVDLST
+159 LPQMEPIDGVDLST

-198 EYFPGDDFKNIN
+198 EYSPGDDFKNIN
-210 WRVFGKTRKLMVN
+210 WRVFGRTRKLMIN
-223 QFEREDIS
+223 QYEREDIS
-231 DLMLV
+231 DIMLV
-236 LDAREISGTGTILRN
+236 LDAREITGTGTVLQN
-251 PLNYSCRAA
+251 PLNYSCRAI
-260 ASLTS
+260 ASLVS
-265 FFLRSRNRVGL
+265 YFLRARNRVGL
-276 TIYGETVNVIPP
+276 TIYGETVKVINP
-288 DTGERHIYRILTALA
+288 DTGERHLYDILTALA
-303 EVKAAG
+303 EVKAKG

-315 VLGDLRN
+315 ILGDLRN
-322 FTPRSPVMVISTLE
+322 FTPRSPVMLVSTLE
-336 NDPTCTTALR
+336 NDPTSTEALR

-398 MRWNPDTVLSTSLAE
+398 MRWNPETVLSTSLAE

>member
-119 NVDCRLRGQYRLGN
+119 NVNCRLRGQYRLGN

-147 QSDIQSKSSLVV
+147 ESDIQSKSSLVV

-182 MPIRRIG
+182 LPIRRIG

-210 WRVFGKTRKLMVN
+210 WRVFGRTRKLMVN

-260 ASLTS
+260 AALTS

-288 DTGERHIYRILTALA
+288 DTGERHLYRILTALA

-336 NDPTCTTALR
+336 NDPTSTTALR

-358 APDTLNYDRDSRII
+358 APDTLDYDRDSRII

-379 ASASLDNKITEAR
+379 ASASLDNKITEVR

-398 MRWNPDTVLSTSLAE
+398 MRWDPDTVLSTSLAE

>member
-16 LVLFAPFINNLQLFL
+16 LVLFSPFINNLQLFL
-31 LGTTILGFVAVH
+31 LGTTILGFVAIH

-56 RSFDSDQVFENSNV
+56 RSFDADQVFENSSV
-70 SIDLI
+70 TIDLVI
-75 VQNKGRSVGFLEIYD
+75 QNKGRSVGFLEIYD

-95 IEVNNGSNHTIIRL
+95 VEVNNGSNHTIIKL
-109 HKDELVINKY
+109 GKEELVVNKY
-119 NVDCRLRGQYRLGN
+119 HLDCRLRGQFRLGN
-133 PRLRIYNPSFLFFY
+133 PSLRIYNPSFLFY
-147 QSDIQSKSSLVV
+147 YEADIESKSSLVV

-182 MPIRRIG
+182 LPIRRIG

-210 WRVFGKTRKLMVN
+210 WRVFGRTRKLMVN

-231 DLMLV
+231 DVMLV

-276 TIYGETVNVIPP
+276 TIYGETVDVIPP
-288 DTGERHIYRILTALA
+288 DTGERHLYRILTALA

-336 NDPTCTTALR
+336 NDSTSTNALR

-358 APDTLNYDRDSRII
+358 APDTLDYDRDSRII

-398 MRWNPDTVLSTSLAE
+398 MRWDPDTVLSTSLAE
-413 VIR
+413 VVR

>member
-16 LVLFAPFINNLQLFL
+16 LVLFSPFINNLQLFL

-56 RSFDSDQVFENSNV
+56 RSFESDQVFENTDV
-70 SIDLI
+70 TIDLI

-95 IEVNNGSNHTIIRL
+95 VEVNNGSNHTIIRL
-109 HKDELVINKY
+109 KKDELVINKY
-119 NVDCRLRGQYRLGN
+119 HLECRLRGQYRLGN
-133 PRLRIYNPSFLFFY
+133 PSLRIYNPSFLFY
-147 QSDIQSKSSLVV
+147 YEADIESKSSLVV

-173 DFPKMYQGA
+173 EFPKMYQGA

-210 WRVFGKTRKLMVN
+210 WRVFGRTRKLMVN

-231 DLMLV
+231 DIMFV

-265 FFLRSRNRVGL
+265 FFLRARNRVGL
-276 TIYGETVNVIPP
+276 TIYGETVTVIPP
-288 DTGERHIYRILTALA
+288 DTGERHLYRILTALA

-322 FTPRSPVMVISTLE
+322 FTPRSPVMVLSTLE
-336 NDPTCTTALR
+336 NDSTSTNALR

-358 APDTLNYDRDSRII
+358 APDTLDYDRDSRII

-398 MRWNPDTVLSTSLAE
+398 MRWDPENVISTSLAE
-413 VIR
+413 VVR

>member
-16 LVLFAPFINNLQLFL
+16 LVLFSPFINNLQLFL

-56 RSFDSDQVFENSNV
+56 RSFESDQVFENSDV
-70 SIDLI
+70 TIDLI
-75 VQNKGRSVGFLEIYD
+75 IQNKGRSVGFLEIYD

-95 IEVNNGSNHTIIRL
+95 VEVNNGSNHTIIRL
-109 HKDELVINKY
+109 KKEELVVNKY
-119 NVDCRLRGQYRLGN
+119 HLECRLRGQYRLGN
-133 PRLRIYNPSFLFFY
+133 PSLRIYNPSFLFY
-147 QSDIQSKSSLVV
+147 YEADIESKSSLVV
-159 LPQIEQIEGVDLST
+159 LPQIEQIEGIDLST

-210 WRVFGKTRKLMVN
+210 WRVFGRTRKLMVN

-231 DLMLV
+231 DIMFV

-265 FFLRSRNRVGL
+265 FFLRARNRVGL

-288 DTGERHIYRILTALA
+288 DTGERHLYRILTALA
-303 EVKAAG
+303 EVKAGG

-322 FTPRSPVMVISTLE
+322 FTPRSPVMVLSTLE
-336 NDPTCTTALR
+336 NDSTSTNALR

-358 APDTLNYDRDSRII
+358 APDTLDYDRDSRII

-398 MRWNPDTVLSTSLAE
+398 MRWDPENVLSTSLAE